1 MKQRVVIGMSEAE
14 VVEGLRKKDM
24 TALHAAIDQYGDL
37 IYKVVHSVLD
47 TSHSKV
53 LVDECVDDILLII
66 WYNIESYDE
75 KRGKFRNWLI
85 SVAKFKA
92 IDFKRKSNQAYR
104 LQEFQQDIYEEIKD
118 SNQTN
123 EEQEETFY
131 LLIEALNN
139 KDRKIFIKRYLD
151 EYSVQEI
158 ASELGLTTD
167 NVYSRLSR
175 GRKKLKKIL
184 GGETDAQRGAVTG
197 IKQFTI

>member
-1 MKQRVVIGMSEAE
+1 MREAE
-14 VVEGLRKKDM
+14 IVEGLRKKDM

-123 EEQEETFY
+123 EEQEEIFY

>member
-1 MKQRVVIGMSEAE
+1 MREIEI
-14 VVEGLRKKDM
+14 VEGLRKKDM

-66 WYNIESYDE
+66 WYNINSYDE
-75 KRGKFRNWLI
+75 KRGKFKNWLI

-92 IDFKRKSNQAYR
+92 IDFKRKSNQAYQ
-104 LQEFQQDIYEEIKD
+104 LQEFQQDIYEEMHD
-118 SNQTN
+118 TNQTK
-123 EEQEETFY
+123 EEQEENFY
-131 LLIEALNN
+131 ILIGSLSN
-139 KDRKIFIKRYLD
+139 KDKKIFIKRYLD

-167 NVYSRLSR
+167 TVYSRLSR
-175 GRKKLKKIL
+175 GRKKLKKII
-184 GGETDAQRGAVTG
+184 GGEKDAKRGVVAGT
-197 IKQFTI
+197 KQFTI